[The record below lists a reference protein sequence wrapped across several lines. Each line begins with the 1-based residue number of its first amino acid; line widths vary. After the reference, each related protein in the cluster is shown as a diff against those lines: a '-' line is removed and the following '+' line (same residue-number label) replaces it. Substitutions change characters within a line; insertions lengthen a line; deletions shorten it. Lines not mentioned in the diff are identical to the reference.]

1 MSTRTTQHSLHSNNA
16 AIGVRSGTIIGEG
29 ILGLVLTS
37 LIIEIIVVLGLGLG
51 EGRT

>member
-1 MSTRTTQHSLHSNNA
+1 MRTRTTQHSLHSSSA
-16 AIGVRSGTIIGEG
+16 PTGVRSGTIIGEG
-29 ILGLVLTS
+29 TLGLVLNS